1 MIRINLLNQ
10 KIRSQVNPQ
19 LTTIAVSADIVMT
32 RDEIQK
38 QALLRIVVMILF
50 PLLFYAYDNYYYQDE
65 MNAQYPP
72 LEGKIEE
79 LKKFNADKEKFVN
92 DIKQFEKEG
101 KVIQDKINKINFLD
115 ALRGYEIEIHKFF
128 QKTLPQKLWFDEM
141 AYSFDQKSDSGVKG
155 EIRIRGLS
163 HNPSDIQ
170 LLRKAIKENILF
182 TECEI
187 QKQNT
192 VEFEGQRVESFE
204 LIVKME
210 KRL

>member
-1 MIRINLLNQ
+1 MIRINLLNSR
-10 KIRSQVNPQ
+10 IRSQVNPQ
-19 LTTIAVSADIVMT
+19 LTTIAVNADVVMT
-32 RDEIQK
+32 RNEIQK
-38 QALLRIVVMILF
+38 QAFLKLGVVFLFPILF
-50 PLLFYAYDNYYYQDE
+50 YCYDNFYYKEEVNSQL
-65 MNAQYPP
+65 PP
-72 LEGKIEE
+72 LQAKLTE
-79 LKKFNADKEKFVN
+79 LSKFNAAKEKFVN

-141 AYSFDQKSDSGVKG
+141 VYNFDQKMEGGIKG

-163 HNPSDIQ
+163 YNPSDIQ

-192 VEFEGQRVESFE
+192 VDFEGQRVESFE

>member
-19 LTTIAVSADIVMT
+19 LTTIAVNADIVMT
-32 RDEIQK
+32 REEIQK
-38 QALLRIVVMILF
+38 QAFARIGVMFLF
-50 PLLFYAYDNYYYQDE
+50 PVLFFTYDNYYYQDGV
-65 MNAQYPP
+65 NAQFPP
-72 LEGKIEE
+72 LEQKIDE
-79 LKKFNADKEKFVN
+79 LSKFNAAKEKFVN

-128 QKTLPQKLWFDEM
+128 QKTLPPKLWFEELV
-141 AYSFDQKSDSGVKG
+141 YTFDQKSETGVKG
-155 EIRIRGLS
+155 EIKIKGYS
-163 HNPSDIQ
+163 VNPSDIQ
-170 LLRKAIKENILF
+170 LVRKAIKENILF

-192 VEFEGQRVESFE
+192 VNFEGQNVEQFD

>member
-19 LTTIAVSADIVMT
+19 LTTIAVNADIVMT

-38 QALLRIVVMILF
+38 QAFFRVVILILF
-50 PLLFYAYDNYYYQDE
+50 PALFYLYDNYYYQDQ
-65 MNAQYPP
+65 MNSQFPP
-72 LEGKIEE
+72 LEKKIDD
-79 LKKFNADKEKFVN
+79 LSKFNAAKEKFVN

-128 QKTLPQKLWFDEM
+128 QKTLPQKLWFDELI
-141 AYSFDQKSDSGVKG
+141 YTFDQKSEAGVKG
-155 EIRIRGLS
+155 EIKIKGLS

-192 VEFEGQRVESFE
+192 VDFEGQKVESFE

>member
-10 KIRSQVNPQ
+10 RIRSQVNPQ
-19 LTTIAVSADIVMT
+19 LTTIAVNADMVMT
-32 RDEIQK
+32 REEIQK
-38 QALLRIVVMILF
+38 QAILRIAVVIIF
-50 PLLFYAYDNYYYQDE
+50 PLLFFLYDNYYYQVE
-65 MNAQYPP
+65 MNAQFPP
-72 LEGKIEE
+72 LEARIAE
-79 LKKFNADKEKFVN
+79 LSKFNADKEKYVN

-101 KVIQDKINKINFLD
+101 KIIQDKINKINFLD

-141 AYSFDQKSDSGVKG
+141 VYTFDQKSESGIKG
-155 EIRIRGLS
+155 EIRIKGLS

-187 QKQNT
+187 QKST
-192 VEFEGQRVESFE
+192 AMEFEGQKVESFE
-204 LIVKME
+204 LLVKME
-210 KRL
+210 KKL

>member
-19 LTTIAVSADIVMT
+19 LTTIAVNADIVMT
-32 RDEIQK
+32 RSEIQK
-38 QALLRIVVMILF
+38 QAISRILVIVSF
-50 PLLFYAYDNYYYQDE
+50 PLLFWLYDNYYFQVD
-65 MNAQYPP
+65 MNSQFPP
-72 LEGKIEE
+72 LEAKIDE
-79 LKKFNADKEKFVN
+79 LKKFNNAKEKFVK
-92 DIKQFEKEG
+92 DIKEFEKEG
-101 KVIQDKINKINFLD
+101 KAIQDKINKINFLD

-141 AYSFDQKSDSGVKG
+141 IYNFDQKSEFGVTG
-155 EIRIRGLS
+155 EIKIRGLS
-163 HNPSDIQ
+163 YNPSDIQ

-187 QKQNT
+187 QKQST
-192 VEFEGQRVESFE
+192 VDFEGQKVESFE

>member
-10 KIRSQVNPQ
+10 RIRSQINPQ
-19 LTTIAVSADIVMT
+19 LTTVSVGADMVMT
-32 RDEIQK
+32 RDEVQK
-38 QALLRIVVMILF
+38 QAALRLAVIVLF
-50 PLLFYAYDNYYYQDE
+50 PLLFYGYDNYYYQPE
-65 MNAQYPP
+65 MNSQFPA
-72 LEGKIEE
+72 LEARIDE
-79 LKKFNADKEKFVN
+79 LNKFNAAKEKFVN
-92 DIKQFEKEG
+92 DIKQFEREG

-141 AYSFDQKSDSGVKG
+141 VYSFDQKSDTGVKG
-155 EIRIRGLS
+155 EIKIRGLS
-163 HNPSDIQ
+163 YNPSDIQ

-192 VEFEGQRVESFE
+192 VDFEGQKVESFE
-204 LIVKME
+204 LVVKLE
-210 KRL
+210 KKL

>member
-10 KIRSQVNPQ
+10 RIRSQVNPQ

-38 QALLRIVVMILF
+38 QAFLKLAVVFIF
-50 PLLFYAYDNYYYQDE
+50 PVLFYCYDNYYYQE
-65 MNAQYPP
+65 EANAQLPP
-72 LEGKIEE
+72 LQNKITE
-79 LKKFNADKEKFVN
+79 LSKFNSAKEKFVN

-141 AYSFDQKSDSGVKG
+141 IYNFDQKMDGGIKG

-163 HNPSDIQ
+163 YNPSDIQ

-192 VEFEGQRVESFE
+192 VDFEGQRVESFE

>member
-10 KIRSQVNPQ
+10 RVRSQVNPQ
-19 LTTIAVSADIVMT
+19 LTTIAINADVIMT
-32 RDEIQK
+32 REDIQR
-38 QALLRIVVMILF
+38 QALTKIGIMLLFPILF
-50 PLLFYAYDNYYYQDE
+50 YLYDNYYYQDE
-65 MNAQYPP
+65 VQSQFPP
-72 LEGKIEE
+72 LEQRIDE
-79 LKKFNADKEKFVN
+79 LSKFNAAKEKFVN

-101 KVIQDKINKINFLD
+101 KIIQDKINKINFLD

-128 QKTLPQKLWFDEM
+128 QKTLPQKLWFDELI
-141 AYSFDQKSDSGVKG
+141 YTFDQKSETGVKG

-163 HNPSDIQ
+163 YNPSDIQ

-187 QKQNT
+187 QKQST
-192 VEFEGQRVESFE
+192 VDFESQKVESFE
-204 LIVKME
+204 LVVKME

>member
-19 LTTIAVSADIVMT
+19 LTTIAVNADIVMT
-32 RDEIQK
+32 RGEIQK
-38 QALLRIVVMILF
+38 QAILRVLVLMLF
-50 PLLFYAYDNYYYQDE
+50 PGLFYAYDNFIYQEQLNSQFPPIEAKIDE
-65 MNAQYPP
+65 
-72 LEGKIEE
+72 LS
-79 LKKFNADKEKFVN
+79 KFNAAKEKFVN

-115 ALRGYEIEIHKFF
+115 ALRGYEIEVHKFF
-128 QKTLPQKLWFDEM
+128 QKTLPQKLWFDDM
-141 AYSFDQKSDSGVKG
+141 VYSFDQKTENGVKG
-155 EIRIRGLS
+155 EIRIKGLS

>member
-19 LTTIAVSADIVMT
+19 LTTIAVNADVVMT

-38 QALLRIVVMILF
+38 QAFSRIGVIVLF
-50 PLLFYAYDNYYYQDE
+50 PLLFYMYDNYYYQHE
-65 MNAQYPP
+65 VNSLFPP
-72 LEGKIEE
+72 LEARIDE
-79 LKKFNADKEKFVN
+79 LSKFNSAKEKFVN

-101 KVIQDKINKINFLD
+101 KIIQDKINKINFLG

-128 QKTLPQKLWFDEM
+128 QKTLPQKLWFDELV
-141 AYSFDQKSDSGVKG
+141 YTFDQKSDVGVKG
-155 EIRIRGLS
+155 EIKIRGLS
-163 HNPSDIQ
+163 YNPSDIQ
-170 LLRKAIKENILF
+170 MVRKAIKENILF

-187 QKQNT
+187 QKQST
-192 VEFEGQRVESFE
+192 VDFEGQRVESFE

>member
-19 LTTIAVSADIVMT
+19 LTTIAVNADIVMT

-38 QALLRIVVMILF
+38 QSLARVGVIILF
-50 PLLFYAYDNYYYQDE
+50 PLLFYMYDNYYYQHE
-65 MNAQYPP
+65 VNSQFPP
-72 LEGKIEE
+72 LEARIDE
-79 LKKFNADKEKFVN
+79 LSKFNMAKEKFVN

-101 KVIQDKINKINFLD
+101 KIIQDKINKINFLD

-128 QKTLPQKLWFDEM
+128 QKTLPQKLWFDELI
-141 AYSFDQKSDSGVKG
+141 YNFDQKSDAGVKG

-163 HNPSDIQ
+163 YNPSDIQ
-170 LLRKAIKENILF
+170 LVRKAIKENILF

-192 VEFEGQRVESFE
+192 VDFEGQRVESFE

>member
-1 MIRINLLNQ
+1 MIRINLLNSR
-10 KIRSQVNPQ
+10 IRSQINPQ
-19 LTTIAVSADIVMT
+19 LTTIEINSDIVMT
-32 RDEIQK
+32 REDIQK
-38 QALLRIVVMILF
+38 QATVRLAIMFLF
-50 PLLFYAYDNYYYQDE
+50 PLVFYFYDNYYYQDE
-65 MNAQYPP
+65 VLSQFPP
-72 LEGKIEE
+72 LEQRIDE
-79 LKKFNADKEKFVN
+79 LGKFNAAKEKFVN

-101 KVIQDKINKINFLD
+101 KLIQYKINKINFLD

-128 QKTLPQKLWFDEM
+128 QRTLPQKLWFDEM
-141 AYSFDQKSDSGVKG
+141 VYSFDQKSETGVKG
-155 EIRIRGLS
+155 EIKIRGLS

-192 VEFEGQRVESFE
+192 VDFENQKVESFE